1 MATLRNGTSVIVAA
15 RWPVRENRRPALSRT
30 STLRTALPQA
40 SERRAVRSLGALGA
54 VSARPG
60 GRPYQPRRGG
70 AEPTNW
76 SDAATSRLR

>member
-1 MATLRNGTSVIVAA
+1 M
-15 RWPVRENRRPALSRT
+15 
-30 STLRTALPQA
+30 
-40 SERRAVRSLGALGA
+40 RSLGALGA